1 MSTLVNVADF
11 KNKLAQYLALV
22 EQGNEVIVCRRNKPI
37 ARCEA
42 VESKPKPVNRSR
54 RGSMKGTVEIPK
66 RSNRTQ
72 FGSMK
77 GTVEILGDLTEPLI
91 PEEDWEMLK

>member
-22 EQGNEVIVCRRNKPI
+22 EQGNEVIVCRRNRPI

-42 VESKPKPVNRSR
+42 VESKAKPVNRSR
-54 RGSMKGTVEIPK
+54 RGSMKGTVEI
-66 RSNRTQ
+66 
-72 FGSMK
+72 
-77 GTVEILGDLTEPLI
+77 IGDLTEPLI
-91 PEEDWEMLK
+91 PEEDWEMLR

>member
-1 MSTLVNVADF
+1 MSALVNIADF
-11 KNKLAQYLALV
+11 KNKLAQYLALI
-22 EQGNEVIVCRRNKPI
+22 EQGHEVIVCRRNRPI

-42 VESKPKPVNRSR
+42 VRRGRVNRT
-54 RGSMKGTVEIPK
+54 K
-66 RSNRTQ
+66 

-77 GTVEILGDLTEPLI
+77 GTVQILGDLTEPLI

>member
-11 KNKLAQYLALV
+11 KNKLAQYLTLV
-22 EQGNEVIVCRRNKPI
+22 ERGHEVIVCRRNKPI

-54 RGSMKGTVEIPK
+54 RGSMKGTVEI
-66 RSNRTQ
+66 
-72 FGSMK
+72 
-77 GTVEILGDLTEPLI
+77 LGDLTEPLI